1 MVKTLIPFWVLR
13 VFVAPFGQVLV
24 ARRFLKMFS
33 IIQAIRFILLLSLSI
48 PDYENLSQFIKYLTV
63 SQSGFY
69 IFMLTAI
76 ILTLNRNEGFLHICN
91 DFNYQKLYINLFR
104 ENAKSIDQVVYC
116 GNRNKEITGNNVD
129 STVSNIEYFNPYI
142 VYPFDKIN
150 YFGKALR
157 QFNFIKK
164 NIKLSEIDHIRTH
177 FFLRWN
183 NRSAN

>member
-1 MVKTLIPFWVLR
+1 MQLGLSFESQIR
-13 VFVAPFGQVLV
+13 LV
-24 ARRFLKMFS
+24 RMS
-33 IIQAIRFILLLSLSI
+33 LL
-48 PDYENLSQFIKYLTV
+48 
-63 SQSGFY
+63 
-69 IFMLTAI
+69 
-76 ILTLNRNEGFLHICN
+76 H
-91 DFNYQKLYINLFR
+91 YQKLYINLFR

-164 NIKLSEIDHIRTH
+164 IDFI
-177 FFLRWN
+177 
-183 NRSAN
+183 